1 MKKKTFGQV
10 LDTKYK
16 FYLEFYELYK
26 FCCSRVG
33 FGDDDDNDD
42 DMRVCAI
49 KQWIKKEEPY
59 NYHREKKRKTYC
71 LWCDII
77 NRAHWIVLVGSDSL

>member
-1 MKKKTFGQV
+1 MNCMNTRILLAGAKCF
-10 LDTKYK
+10 L
-16 FYLEFYELYK
+16 
-26 FCCSRVG
+26 G
-33 FGDDDDNDD
+33 FDAAVAVDADVDDDD

-49 KQWIKKEEPY
+49 KQWIKKEPKLGE
-59 NYHREKKRKTYC
+59 RQMETYC